1 MAFALTIEMQEALSK
16 LGLRPHILDDR
27 PQRLRLLT
35 LAAACHDD
43 PDPIGSHEPAGS
55 AADLGGCHC
64 AEFHSAAGQEIG
76 SLAVE
81 PGVKQGVGDRSGG
94 DHGGPPLA
102 VAARRE
108 SQGVVLERLADGGVA
123 ERGRRCAFGFRG
135 LQCGHGCPFRPAP
148 PGAGFSRS

>member
-64 AEFHSAAGQEIG
+64 AE
-76 SLAVE
+76 LC
-81 PGVKQGVGDRSGG
+81 
-94 DHGGPPLA
+94 GPLPPA
-102 VAARRE
+102 AAR
-108 SQGVVLERLADGGVA
+108 
-123 ERGRRCAFGFRG
+123 
-135 LQCGHGCPFRPAP
+135 PALP
-148 PGAGFSRS
+148 AIPG